1 MTNSNDRIDQMEVL
15 LTETIQVT
23 RSNARA
29 IEALSAEVAANR
41 ADIAATRASVDG
53 LVQTMAEFSIRSE
66 ARLNRLE
73 DAVIGIEQTM
83 AEFSIRSEARLN
95 RLDDAVIGIE
105 RILEQLL
112 RRNQN
117 GNGDQPQL

>member
-1 MTNSNDRIDQMEVL
+1 MTNSNDRLDQMEAL
-15 LTETIQVT
+15 LAETIQVT

-29 IEALSAEVAANR
+29 IEALSADIAANR
-41 ADIAATRASVDG
+41 ADIAANRADIATTRASVDG
-53 LVQTMAEFSIRSE
+53 LVQTI
-66 ARLNRLE
+66 
-73 DAVIGIEQTM
+73 

-105 RILEQLL
+105 RILAQLL

-117 GNGDQPQL
+117 GNGDQPQS